1 MKYRI
6 ALFLLLIFVLQSC
19 QNENEKRLAENAKEA
34 KKKEKIFNNINKGW
48 TFIDEPIN
56 EVSEENIKNWAEWR
70 DFLKEIGDKPRKTI
84 GAFQKKSAAISK
96 KAMALNNN
104 IPAQFNQPQIKSR
117 ISILITKIKMLDLFI
132 HLNTIPDDKVVFL
145 VQEINKE
152 LISLERQMDKIV
164 EKAKIPKEQGEED
177 FLRMLDTTRA
187 IPNSSAPQVPIQP
200 IDQNA
205 PKVE

>member
-1 MKYRI
+1 MKYKI
-6 ALFLLLIFVLQSC
+6 SLFLLLTAVLFSC

-34 KKKEKIFNNINKGW
+34 KKKEAIFNNINKGW
-48 TFIDEPIN
+48 TFLDEPIN
-56 EVSEENIKNWAEWR
+56 EISESQLNSWQEWR
-70 DFLKEIGDKPRKTI
+70 EFMKEIDGKPRKTI
-84 GAFQKKSAAISK
+84 GAFQKKSAAIAK

-132 HLNTIPDDKVVFL
+132 HLSKIPDDKVVFL

-164 EKAKIPKEQGEED
+164 EKAKIPKEEGEAD
-177 FLRMLDTTRA
+177 FLRMLDTARA
-187 IPNSSAPQVPIQP
+187 IPNSAPP
-200 IDQNA
+200 IDPNI
-205 PKVE
+205 PRVE